1 MSAIVTQ
8 FYIMI
13 IMGTRE
19 GLALIPDRRKND
31 VSTWIHGYLKSHGH
45 TPVITNGTENHLHI
59 FLKMKDDISLDSL
72 VKEIRVHVSRQYK
85 RRFPG
90 SPVLAWN
97 KDYAAFSY
105 SPSHVR
111 EVVAYIQNEAIHH
124 QRMSYEEEFLKFLTK
139 HEIKH
144 DPKKV
149 FPYLFPSEKQNR
161 RTRIRKVQAGM
172 VLSLF

>member
-8 FYIMI
+8 IYIMI

-19 GLALIPDRRKND
+19 GQALIPAGRRNE
-31 VSTWIHGYLKSHGH
+31 VGSWIHGYLKSHGH
-45 TPVITNGTENHLHI
+45 MPIITNGTENHLHI
-59 FLKMKDDISLDSL
+59 FLKMKDDISLDVL
-72 VKEIRVHVSRQYK
+72 VREIKNHVLRQYK

-90 SPVLAWN
+90 SPHLVWS

-105 SPSHVR
+105 SPSQVP
-111 EVVAYIQNEAIHH
+111 EVVSYVQNEAIHH